1 MSSYQSDAVQAAI
14 QAAYEKAGVTVEQRQ
29 EAKVTDVIRA
39 ACDQLYGNGENS
51 EFSFDANQMA
61 EAAVRKSMP
70 DADDETVNKCAES
83 WLLGKTEEINEK
95 FKSSFITP
103 IVSRHFSKFGKS
115 VKVSVTMNDEKS
127 RIVTISVSD
136 EEVPVKKRRSRK
148 KVSLADCLDSFDVD
162 VSKLGDSEL
171 MVRDVNEIVR
181 QMKAHIE
188 KCGL

>member
-39 ACDQLYGNGENS
+39 ACDQLYGDGENT
-51 EFSFDANQMA
+51 EFTFDATQMA

-70 DADDETVNKCAES
+70 DADDYDVVECAGS

-103 IVSRHFSKFGKS
+103 IVSRHFSKIGKS
-115 VKVSVTMNDEKS
+115 VKVSVTMNDEKL
-127 RIVTISVSD
+127 RVVTISVSD

-148 KVSLADCLDSFDVD
+148 KLAWL
-162 VSKLGDSEL
+162 
-171 MVRDVNEIVR
+171 I
-181 QMKAHIE
+181 A
-188 KCGL
+188 